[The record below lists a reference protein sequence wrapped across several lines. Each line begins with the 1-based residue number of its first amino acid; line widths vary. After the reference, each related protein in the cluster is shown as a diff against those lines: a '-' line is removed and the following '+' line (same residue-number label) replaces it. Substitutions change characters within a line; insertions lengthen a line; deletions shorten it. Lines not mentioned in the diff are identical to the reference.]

1 MRRFD
6 VIFEG
11 EEGVDVGG
19 LILEF
24 FWFVLQEMKKGDG
37 YNINFFEGDSGYFLL
52 IYCIFYL
59 DSGFFYVFGK
69 VLFYFI
75 FYGGCGFFN
84 FLFVMVRFIV
94 EGEFDFVFFLVLVDD
109 ILDFEYKDIIEKVLF
124 ILLI

>member
-1 MRRFD
+1 
-6 VIFEG
+6 
-11 EEGVDVGG
+11 
-19 LILEF
+19 
-24 FWFVLQEMKKGDG
+24 MKKGDG

-69 VLFYFI
+69 LVVYFI
-75 FYGGCGFFN
+75 FYGGFGFFS